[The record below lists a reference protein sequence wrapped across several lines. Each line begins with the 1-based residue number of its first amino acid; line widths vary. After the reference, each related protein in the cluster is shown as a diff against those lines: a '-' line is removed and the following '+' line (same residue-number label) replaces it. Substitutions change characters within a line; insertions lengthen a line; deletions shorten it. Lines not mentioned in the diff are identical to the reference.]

1 MADGRFA
8 DGTVQ
13 SFYFPEGHEH
23 AGAFKGMAE
32 ILKERGFDGTGKL
45 RAGCCCRRLLYNQ
58 PDFVDIKS
66 NLELACGIRGY
77 EGYAKRMY
85 RQFSPNSSEAV
96 LEQNMLKAL
105 DAVPLTS
112 MRKFATRSLQ
122 FMDAYHKGYR
132 GHRTLPLSLFENPNT
147 LN

>member
-8 DGTVQ
+8 NGTVQ
-13 SFYFPEGHEH
+13 PFYFPEGHEH

-32 ILKERGFDGTGKL
+32 ILKERGFDGTDKL
-45 RAGCCCRRLLYNQ
+45 RASCPGFKCNPHVEGCCCRRLLYNQ

-77 EGYAKRMY
+77 KVLFLPKFHCELNFIEQCWGYAKRMY
-85 RQFSPNSSEAV
+85 RQFPPNSSEAV

-112 MRKFATRSLQ
+112 MRK
-122 FMDAYHKGYR
+122 
-132 GHRTLPLSLFENPNT
+132 
-147 LN
+147 